1 MQEELQFWLSEETRL
16 SPAKFE
22 TFHIA
27 LYNCRL
33 NLPTAK
39 ITVLHQAP
47 TTPNPQWQLP
57 AFRLKKVPAGTA
69 RPIMALEGLHVPS
82 KPTAK
87 LPTRYWP
94 APAGKTNLQGA
105 LDWLSQLASQP
116 AGWIAL
122 LPESPARTQWLKP
135 EQQLTHTE
143 WQDWIWSQAPL
154 PQRNHYSG
162 NFKMPKAPQPKTTTA
177 Q

>member
-27 LYNCRL
+27 LYNTRL
-33 NLPTAK
+33 NLPTVK

-57 AFRLKKVPAGTA
+57 AFHVKKVPAGRA
-69 RPIMALEGLHVPS
+69 RPIQALEGLHVPS
-82 KPTAK
+82 KATAK
-87 LPTRYWP
+87 IPRRLCTP
-94 APAGKTNLQGA
+94 PAGKTDLQGA
-105 LDWLSQLASQP
+105 LQWLAELRQQP

-122 LPESPARTQWLKP
+122 LPQSHARTKWLKP
-135 EQQLTHTE
+135 ELQLTHTE

-162 NFKMPKAPQPKTTTA
+162 NFKMPKATH
-177 Q
+177 